1 MQTGALAIKVSEH
14 HTPAQL
20 LNIVSLDDN
29 PASVSVATLFL
40 SLSLSA
46 CMLAECG
53 VRSAECGMRIH
64 ASNPSAN
71 ASANVQSRG
80 LAFSFV
86 FD

>member
-1 MQTGALAIKVSEH
+1 
-14 HTPAQL
+14 L

-29 PASVSVATLFL
+29 PASVLVATLFL

-46 CMLAECG
+46 CMLAQ
-53 VRSAECGMRIH
+53 CGMRIH
-64 ASNPSAN
+64 ARNASANPSAN
-71 ASANVQSRG
+71 VQIRG